1 MKEKTTDD
9 LSCEMMEESD
19 INSYLS
25 KNNSCFSDQSV
36 AELLNALYKKK
47 TMTKAALARRAGVS
61 EVYLH
66 QVFAGRR
73 KPSRDRLLCLCIG
86 LEATL
91 EEAQRLLQQAVYAQL
106 YVRRKRDA
114 IIGHGLVHHTGL
126 DEINDRLFAEG
137 EKTLI

>member
-73 KPSRDRLLCLCIG
+73 KPCLLYTSRC
-86 LEATL
+86 
-91 EEAQRLLQQAVYAQL
+91 V
-106 YVRRKRDA
+106 
-114 IIGHGLVHHTGL
+114 
-126 DEINDRLFAEG
+126 
-137 EKTLI
+137 